1 MAALTPLG
9 ISALALLSERAMHPY
24 EMYQL
29 LIRRSED
36 RVVKVRPGTLYHA
49 VDRLADQGLA
59 AVRGTE
65 RAGNRPERT
74 TYEITDAGRER
85 LSSTIA
91 EILATPVN
99 EYPRFSLALNEAHHL
114 PQSEVTQLLEV
125 RLGLLR
131 ADLDYLETG
140 MAHVAAEG
148 VERRYWLDVGY
159 QAALLRAEIDWIAAT
174 ITEIE
179 SGALRWAPDADCA
192 YANNCQ
198 PRSTDATSK
207 D

>member
-1 MAALTPLG
+1 MTALTPLG
-9 ISALALLSERAMHPY
+9 IAALALLMERPMHPY

-36 RVVKVRPGTLYHA
+36 RVVKVRPGSLYHA
-49 VDRLADQGLA
+49 VDRLAEQGLA
-59 AVRGTE
+59 SVRSTE

-74 TYEITDAGRER
+74 SYEITDAGRER
-85 LSSTIA
+85 LGSTIA

-114 PQSEVTQLLEV
+114 PQGEVTALLDV

-131 ADLDYLETG
+131 ADLENLEAGIARVT
-140 MAHVAAEG
+140 AES
-148 VERRYWLDVGY
+148 VDRRYWIDVEY
-159 QAALLRAEIDWIAAT
+159 QAALLRAEIAWITTT
-174 ITEIE
+174 IAEIE
-179 SGALRWAPDADCA
+179 SGSLSWTADSDCS
-192 YANNCQ
+192 YA
-198 PRSTDATSK
+198 STNTASSK